1 MELVFGVKAIS
12 DESNTEWEFSYVGGN
27 SALNCMNNAY
37 MEKLV
42 NGFGNTLKDTT
53 YRVSIPYTTATKNQ
67 VFKTRDEAFGF
78 INNFIRRMS

>member
-1 MELVFGVKAIS
+1 MELIFGVKAIS

-27 SALNCMNNAY
+27 GALNCMNNAY
-37 MEKLV
+37 MEKLT
-42 NGFGNTLKDTT
+42 NGYGSMKDVM

-78 INNFIRRMS
+78 INNFIRRMA